1 MAARRI
7 NVGKGFFVVGVLS
20 LVAFVGTVMLAD
32 RTEAAWRDERADVQD
47 NNVARVGTGQ
57 DLDAYPDAP
66 LLVRQTVPIAIGA
79 ALVVAVVGVII
90 VLLAV
95 IASGQR
101 R

>member
-1 MAARRI
+1 
-7 NVGKGFFVVGVLS
+7 
-20 LVAFVGTVMLAD
+20 
-32 RTEAAWRDERADVQD
+32 
-47 NNVARVGTGQ
+47 VGTGQ